1 MLATPASTAARA
13 PSSPWAWQSTGMP
26 SAVASST
33 IARNCDSLNT
43 CFRGSVSGSPARS
56 VARVLTARTPFSAF
70 TRTSSRRSSS
80 LSMAPGIPKRLS
92 DASRA
97 SPMFGVTNTPAPR

>member
-13 PSSPWAWQSTGMP
+13 PSSPWAWQSTGRP
-26 SAVASST
+26 SAAASST
-33 IARNCDSLNT
+33 MARSWDSLKT

-56 VARVLTARTPFSAF
+56 VARVFTARTPLSAF

-80 LSMAPGIPKRLS
+80 VASSAGRSKRLS

-97 SPMFGVTNTPAPR
+97 SPRFGVTKTPAPR